1 MIFPLAYCLPSL
13 ATCCLR
19 SMLPSICLTLQT
31 GKATQAKLSVRAV
44 RAKALLSHACN
55 ALFSASATPFL
66 HEASP
71 CTHYEREARIHEG
84 RLSSKAEAEADNNDG
99 DDDNETKRNET
110 NRSWRW
116 LCLSQRNRRSVHV
129 DVCWRT
135 VALLIACC
143 VCETPQRVS

>member
-1 MIFPLAYCLPSL
+1 MIFPYVPPACVSN
-13 ATCCLR
+13 
-19 SMLPSICLTLQT
+19 MLPALHVAKHSPYFANGQSNTS
-31 GKATQAKLSVRAV
+31 QAERERAV
-44 RAKALLSHACN
+44 RAKALLSHACI
-55 ALFSASATPFL
+55 ALFSACATPCL

-71 CTHYEREARIHEG
+71 CTHYQREARIPEG
-84 RLSSKAEAEADNNDG
+84 WLSSKAEAEADN
-99 DDDNETKRNET
+99 DDDSETKRNET

-116 LCLSQRNRRSVHV
+116 LCLSQRSRRSVHV